1 MVLDNAGPEKP
12 TESGQGDE
20 PERVEDLVKR
30 RLEIDRQIEG
40 LRRDVTI
47 LFTDMRG
54 STSLYAQK
62 GDPAGRALVAAHN
75 EMLVPLIE
83 RKNGQVVKKLG
94 DGIMALYE
102 EAKEAVESACEI
114 QRKLHEYNGGQGAE
128 NEIHVRVG
136 INSGR
141 ALVEKD
147 DVFGDVV
154 NTAARLVGECEVDH
168 ILISRDT
175 YNRIDPYLR
184 NLCGSQMET
193 RLRGKSSATEVFE
206 VGWDLSQPLIA
217 PESREGMLILE
228 VQRLNDSIRI
238 ALHERPEGTSPL
250 SHYQDRKIDAEDL
263 EDACREVIQIL
274 KRANRNRGGTPA
286 ILKDLQQIG
295 KRLYDNLL
303 PAEIKKELQNAH
315 SDHLL
320 IQMDDRMVQVPWEL
334 LYDGKEFLC
343 NRFAI
348 GRHVRTVQKVKGH
361 PRVAP
366 LKARFLIIS
375 DPQGDLQSAAGEGN
389 MVEESF
395 IGSMRV
401 ETARKNGRVTVRQV
415 VDELDQADM
424 VHFCGHADY
433 DPESPANSGWIL
445 SDGKLTAGYIGE
457 KMAGSAQPLPSL
469 VFSNACQTGKTEA
482 WTGQEEAEI
491 YGLANAFL
499 IAGVQHFI
507 GTFWEIMDT
516 PSAEFAVAFY
526 HALTSGGT
534 IGRALLSAR
543 KEMMRRFGPENLIWA
558 SYLLYGDPTRPFFG
572 KPKTLSDATPA
583 GKEAKADEG
592 REAEKPQP
600 EVLEVSALRQGRYVE
615 AGRKRFP
622 WVGAILGMAAAV
634 ILILAWQLRFAPSDY
649 YAQGQAALAE
659 GDYTEAGRLFR
670 KLYDEG
676 DVTRAR
682 ESWASL
688 GLKRKELAMETAKQ
702 RSAKIKELS
711 DAIKNRTTPPS
722 EQPTDDWHSQPYT
735 VILAGVDDH
744 DPGILQKGENEFL
757 NYGIYD
763 VLKGSG
769 RLAIVERE
777 ELGAIL
783 EEQQLTALELAKQ
796 HGVRAGR
803 ILGGHILVAGVLYP
817 NKESGGK
824 AFVDIINTETSEKT
838 KVTAESKDNVDDL
851 AKSIGR
857 EILAAILAQFPFR
870 GTITEEKDGKI
881 RIDLGTD
888 HGIRKGDIL
897 YVIRPGK
904 EQFVAAG
911 NEGSDFF
918 VTRIRVV
925 SAANTVSDAEV
936 DPLADG
942 NQAKVSLMGLRVTSP
957 PTEASKTN

>member
-1 MVLDNAGPEKP
+1 MTV
-12 TESGQGDE
+12 
-20 PERVEDLVKR
+20 
-30 RLEIDRQIEG
+30 
-40 LRRDVTI
+40 

-54 STSLYAQK
+54 STSVYAQR
-62 GDPAGRALVAAHN
+62 GDSAGRAHIAVHN
-75 EMLVPLIE
+75 EMLIPLIE
-83 RKNGQVVKKLG
+83 RRNGQVLKKLG
-94 DGIMALYE
+94 DGIMALYKD
-102 EAKEAVESACEI
+102 AKEAVESACEI
-114 QRKLHEYNGGQGAE
+114 QRKLHEYNRGRGTE

-154 NTAARLVGECEVDH
+154 NTASRLVNECEVDH

-175 YNRIDPYLR
+175 YDRLDPYLK

-206 VGWDLSQPLIA
+206 VGWDPTQPSVA

-228 VQRLNDSIRI
+228 VLRLNGSIRI
-238 ALHERPEGTSPL
+238 ALNQRPEGTSPL
-250 SHYQDRKIDAEDL
+250 SQYQDRHVDAQDL
-263 EDACREVIQIL
+263 QEACREVIQIL

-286 ILKDLQQIG
+286 ILKDLKQIG

-303 PAEIKKELQNAH
+303 PSEIKKELQKAH

-389 MVEESF
+389 MVEEAFS
-395 IGSMRV
+395 GSMRV

-433 DPESPANSGWIL
+433 DPENPANSGWIL

-457 KMAGSAQPLPSL
+457 KMAGGAQPLPSL

-482 WTGQEEAEI
+482 WTGHEEAEI

-526 HALTSGGT
+526 RALTGGES

-543 KEMMRRFGPENLIWA
+543 GEMIRRFGPENLIWA

-572 KPKTLSDATPA
+572 RPKTLSVSATT
-583 GKEAKADEG
+583 GKEAKA
-592 REAEKPQP
+592 EAVQGPEKQQP
-600 EVLEVSALRQGRYVE
+600 EVLEVSTLRQGRYVE
-615 AGRKRFP
+615 AGRKHFP
-622 WVGAILGMAAAV
+622 WGGAILGVATALL
-634 ILILAWQLRFAPSDY
+634 LILVWHFRFVPNNY
-649 YAQGQAALAE
+649 YTQGQAALAE
-659 GDYTEAGRLFR
+659 GDYAEAGKWFR

-688 GLKRKELAMETAKQ
+688 GLKRKELAVETAKQ

-711 DAIKNRTTPPS
+711 DAIKNRTMPPIES
-722 EQPTDDWHSQPYT
+722 PSDDWHSQPYT
-735 VILAGVDDH
+735 VILAGIDDSR
-744 DPGILQKGENEFL
+744 PGTLKEGEIEYL
-757 NYGIYD
+757 NFGIYD

-769 RLAIVERE
+769 RLGIVERE
-777 ELGAIL
+777 DLDTIL
-783 EEQQLTALELAKQ
+783 QEQQLTALDLAQQ
-796 HGVRAGR
+796 HGVRTGR
-803 ILGGHILVAGVLYP
+803 ILGGHILAAGVFYP
-817 NKESGGK
+817 NKEGGGQVF
-824 AFVDIINTETSEKT
+824 ADIINTETSEKI
-838 KVTAESKDNVDDL
+838 KVAAESKDNVDDL
-851 AKSIGR
+851 ARTIGR
-857 EILAAILAQFPFR
+857 EILAAILKQFPFR
-870 GTITEEKDGKI
+870 GTVTEAQNGQV

-888 HGIRKGDIL
+888 NGIKKGDEL
-897 YVIRPGK
+897 YVIRQGK

-911 NEGSDFF
+911 NEGEDLF
-918 VTRIRVV
+918 VSQIEVV
-925 SAANTVSDAEV
+925 NAAKTVSDAKVKKWAEGQGEKV
-936 DPLADG
+936 PL
-942 NQAKVSLMGLRVTSP
+942 VGLKVTSLP
-957 PTEASKTN
+957 KEESKAN